1 MRVVIYIVILAICFC
16 IPVTRLDIA
25 KLQPIEAVA
34 VWVEQESVILKTD
47 MKSTGVGKTVQ
58 EALKNLKES
67 TPAVVY
73 LDTADYLLVGEGAED
88 LTQEI
93 LPLLRKSVQVGPY
106 RGGDVKEEAKF
117 LDVHG
122 DLSKPKR

>member
-1 MRVVIYIVILAICFC
+1 MRVIIYIVVLAICFC

-34 VWVEQESVILKTD
+34 IYAEQGTIILKTD
-47 MKSTGVGKTVQ
+47 TEAVGVGKTAG
-58 EALKNLKES
+58 EALKDLKES

-73 LDTADYLLVGEGAED
+73 LDTADYLLIGEGAEQVAKD
-88 LTQEI
+88 L
-93 LPLLRKSVQVGPY
+93 LPFLRKSVKTGPY
-106 RGGDVKEEAKF
+106 SGGDVKEEAKF

-122 DLSKPKR
+122 NGAKPMG